1 LTNSV
6 NGFLGDVK
14 ERYTRHAK
22 AEAYRR
28 DPALWSEEVAGIKM
42 WSKQR
47 EFAYSIRDNRAT
59 AVAAGHGVGKTFGAA
74 LVCAWWVDVHPVRD
88 VFIASTAP
96 SQPQVA
102 LLWDNI
108 RTIKAL
114 IEERYEKGLIDHK
127 LPGYITGDNAWK
139 LDDGFKIGE
148 GRKPPDNK
156 SDVAFQGRHAP
167 YLLAIADEAVGVPG
181 GFIDALGNIA
191 TGRLNRQLLIAN
203 PTDPTCTMAKIW
215 REENPEWVRL
225 HISVMEAPTL
235 TLEEGFDPDAMA
247 ERGMAGQEYI
257 DQKKK
262 EYGGVDDPRY
272 IARVLGQWAFDAGNN
287 VFTPEEI
294 AKACNLTV
302 LPDPNGVPEFG
313 LDIARSGKDSSVLY
327 QMFRGEVWES
337 VEDDETGEVE
347 LVRTGRMGY
356 YVRKLDEWRKA
367 PLTGND
373 PTNLGTT
380 QRFHQHALATGARI
394 LKFDVSGMGGAV
406 EDGLQDIERKN
417 GGVPYF
423 YFGLFAG
430 STTDVDTRTYTN
442 ARAEQFFAI
451 KKLMIDTV
459 LDIDPEDKE
468 LVEELGDLVFEND
481 SKGRVKI
488 ESKDDMKK
496 RGVKSPDHADALW
509 YVLMDMS
516 AQFEMLTGR
525 TVIEDEYFQDEY
537 AEVRS
542 GGYYESV

>member
-1 LTNSV
+1 
-6 NGFLGDVK
+6 
-14 ERYTRHAK
+14 
-22 AEAYRR
+22 
-28 DPALWSEEVAGIKM
+28 
-42 WSKQR
+42 
-47 EFAYSIRDNRAT
+47 
-59 AVAAGHGVGKTFGAA
+59 
-74 LVCAWWVDVHPVRD
+74 
-88 VFIASTAP
+88 
-96 SQPQVA
+96 
-102 LLWDNI
+102 
-108 RTIKAL
+108 
-114 IEERYEKGLIDHK
+114 
-127 LPGYITGDNAWK
+127 
-139 LDDGFKIGE
+139 
-148 GRKPPDNK
+148 
-156 SDVAFQGRHAP
+156 
-167 YLLAIADEAVGVPG
+167 
-181 GFIDALGNIA
+181 
-191 TGRLNRQLLIAN
+191 
-203 PTDPTCTMAKIW
+203 
-215 REENPEWVRL
+215 
-225 HISVMEAPTL
+225 MEAPTL